1 MRRCREYRLFTPEAP
16 ERVLGYGHSAGRALA
31 APLGVRETR
40 DDSASELEGIST
52 RVDCVVALAA
62 QTDITMP
69 DTAAQYPDVFGGTP
83 EEMPEVYR
91 DASAVAFV
99 EEGSVP
105 FLLVHGVKDLDVP
118 IAHSRELAAA
128 LEEAGVEVELVKI
141 PDAGH
146 DTANDWAV
154 VGEHVLAFL
163 DEQLEPRCR
172 ACGAAATARGK
183 GANGSVRPHAE

>member
-1 MRRCREYRLFTPEAP
+1 MRRCREYRLFTLEDP
-16 ERVLGYGHSAGRALA
+16 ERVRGYGHSAGRALA

-40 DDSASELEGIST
+40 DDSAPELEGISS

-99 EEGSVP
+99 DEVSVP
-105 FLLVHGVKDLDVP
+105 FLLVHGVEDLDVP
-118 IAHSRELAAA
+118 FAHSRELAAA
-128 LEEAGVEVELVKI
+128 LEEAGVQVELVEL
-141 PDAGH
+141 PDAYH
-146 DTANDWAV
+146 DATNDWAV
-154 VGEHVLAFL
+154 VGRNVLPFL
-163 DEQLEPRCR
+163 ERQLKPGR
-172 ACGAAATARGK
+172 
-183 GANGSVRPHAE
+183 